1 MFDCES
7 NKLMIQ
13 ARKNLKLGGVS
24 KEIDSG
30 SVIDLEY

>member
-1 MFDCES
+1 MFDCGS

-24 KEIDSG
+24 KEIGNG
-30 SVIDLEY
+30 SIIDLEY